1 MSHTAPPISRRQL
14 LSGIW
19 RPTTP
24 PSSEGASSD
33 STPRVAVIQG
43 RHCLAYRSLFCSSC
57 VERCPIDGA
66 IEVRD
71 GVPQVVTSV
80 CTGCGDCQA
89 VCPAPVN
96 AVMLMASPHA
106 LTSK

>member
-1 MSHTAPPISRRQL
+1 MNQAAPYISRRQL
-14 LSGIW
+14 LAGIW
-19 RPTTP
+19 RPNKDLTA
-24 PSSEGASSD
+24 EGASRD

-71 GVPQVVTSV
+71 GVPQVVASI

-89 VCPAPVN
+89 ICPAPVN
-96 AVMLMASPHA
+96 AVMLIDSS
-106 LTSK
+106 LTSVGK

>member
-1 MSHTAPPISRRQL
+1 MNQAALSISRRQL
-14 LSGIW
+14 LAGIW
-19 RPTTP
+19 RPTKAPT
-24 PSSEGASSD
+24 SEGASSD

-57 VERCPIDGA
+57 VERCPVDGA

-71 GVPQVVTSV
+71 GVPQVVAAV
-80 CTGCGDCQA
+80 CTGCGDCQE

-96 AVMLMASPHA
+96 AVMMVASPGRKLA
-106 LTSK
+106 S